1 MHCPLVANQKT
12 WWSIFKPIE
21 QCLSYPGVDGNVSNK
36 GEIFNPINWLD
47 NLMKIIEWVVANV
60 LQ

>member
-1 MHCPLVANQKT
+1 VANQKT
-12 WWSIFKPIE
+12 WWSIFNPIE